1 MEATAAARWLLLAG
15 WLFTV
20 AACDSGSSSPAPT
33 PAPVATPPP
42 TPEPPPAPPEPPPNP
57 PPPQDPPPVP
67 PPTPPPPP
75 PPPPGDTLPPLAK
88 VAIDVADNH
97 QVGSVYWP
105 DGDTSTGGAGQPIQ
119 GLFCNAMVETYHV
132 HAHVSF
138 FLNGQQL
145 ALPRSIGSV
154 QVNPTDHCYY
164 PIHTHDL
171 SGKVHVEAPAPGLFT
186 LGQLFAIW
194 GQPLE
199 TMNVG
204 GNPGLPVVI
213 YIVDGTTASRY
224 QGDFAAV
231 ELKSRRGIVIQMG
244 TTIPEIPRY
253 TWFGS

>member
-1 MEATAAARWLLLAG
+1 MEASAAARWVFLAG
-15 WLFTV
+15 WLV
-20 AACDSGSSSPAPT
+20 AVVACDSGSSSPP
-33 PAPVATPPP
+33 PAQPVATPPP
-42 TPEPPPAPPEPPPNP
+42 TPAPPEPPPNP
-57 PPPQDPPPVP
+57 PPPQDPPPTP
-67 PPTPPPPP
+67 PSPPPPS
-75 PPPPGDTLPPLAK
+75 GDVIPPLAP

-97 QVGSVYWP
+97 QVGTVYWP
-105 DGDTSTGGAGQPIQ
+105 DGDTSTGGAGQPVR

-145 ALPRSIGSV
+145 ALPSSIGSV

-164 PIHTHDL
+164 AIHTHDR
-171 SGKVHVEAPAPGLFT
+171 SGKVHVEAPAPALFT

-199 TMNVG
+199 AMNVG

-224 QGDFAAV
+224 QGDFAAI

-244 TTIPEIPRY
+244 TAISEIPRY